1 MGSTERR
8 REGKTPISELR
19 GQDQHSRI
27 MKVLLQD
34 TQTKLYYAGPGRW
47 VKERG
52 EALDLEKIER
62 AAQAYDTENYPFAE
76 ILVEDNG
83 TNLHLPVTHSAPAV
97 AQAK

>member
-1 MGSTERR
+1 
-8 REGKTPISELR
+8 
-19 GQDQHSRI
+19 

-47 VKERG
+47 VKERQ

-76 ILVEDNG
+76 ILVEDND
-83 TNLHLPVTHSAPAV
+83 TNLHLPVAESAAAIAPT
-97 AQAK
+97 K